1 MSSIGS
7 RSDNDRICVIN
18 TDVDK
23 GASDAIDSRSR
34 EMAHE
39 FDGHVGAFMI
49 CIYKERIE
57 RWRGPISRIRDV
69 MTRALIENRHATFED
84 DGAG

>member
-1 MSSIGS
+1 MNNAIGLLRFMPSIGS

-39 FDGHVGAFMI
+39 FDGHVGAF
-49 CIYKERIE
+49 
-57 RWRGPISRIRDV
+57 
-69 MTRALIENRHATFED
+69 TRAWYAFIKNGSN
-84 DGAG
+84 DGAGPYLEFVT